1 MNRIYIS
8 IWAMAL
14 MIFVAGCKKDPVGP
28 TSDCTGSGATTHPKA
43 AQYQAVI
50 DKYVARGLPGISILI
65 RDDKGL
71 WTGGA
76 GMADIAEGIAMKPC
90 TVSKGASTTKTFIA
104 ALVMLLTED
113 GTIGLDDKISKWLPD
128 EVISNVRNAADVTV
142 RMLLNHTSGIYDVI
156 DDNGFYLAVLND
168 PPHNWTSKEL
178 VKYVYGDEPVFAPGT
193 DVEYSNTNFLLLA
206 MILDKT
212 TGGDHSKAL
221 RSRVLD
227 PLGLA
232 DTYYYWHEALPAEVA
247 QGYFDFYN
255 NGTILNITNYNTGSG
270 NGYGGVYT
278 TVYDL
283 QTFVEALVRNKTILK
298 PATLSEMLT
307 YTQTDE
313 GYNRAN
319 GLGVFKDFLER
330 SPDQYGIG
338 HRGRDLGYTADM
350 YWFPNQDYTMTYLIN
365 YGTDAKSD
373 LRPVFFDFRKEIVDE
388 MMQN

>member
-1 MNRIYIS
+1 MKRLK
-8 IWAMAL
+8 IWFLMVVGAAL
-14 MIFVAGCKKDPVGP
+14 AGCSKDPIGK
-28 TSDCTGSGATTHPKA
+28 TSDCTATGGMAHPKA
-43 AQYQAVI
+43 ASYQAVI

-65 RDDKGL
+65 RDSKGT

-76 GMADIAEGIAMKPC
+76 GMADIAAGISMKPC

-104 ALVMLLTED
+104 VLTLLMAEE
-113 GTIGLDDKISKWLPD
+113 GKLGLDEKASKYLPE
-128 EVISNVRNAADVTV
+128 EVTSKVRNAGECTV

-168 PPHNWTSKEL
+168 PSHTWSSEEL
-178 VKYVYGDEPVFAPGT
+178 VKYVYNDEPVFATGT
-193 DVEYSNTNFLLLA
+193 DVEYSNTNYLLLA
-206 MILDKT
+206 MILDKV
-212 TGGDHSKAL
+212 TGGDHSRML
-221 RSRVLD
+221 RIKVLN
-227 PLGLA
+227 PLGLQ

-270 NGYGGVYT
+270 NGYGGIYS

-283 QTFVEALVRNKTILK
+283 QVFIEALVKNKTILSSGSL
-298 PATLSEMLT
+298 AQMLT
-307 YTQTDE
+307 FTKEDE
-313 GYNRAN
+313 SYNRAN
-319 GLGVFKDFLER
+319 GLGIFKDFLER
-330 SPDQYGIG
+330 DPNQYGLG

-365 YGTDAKSD
+365 YGTDAKSN
-373 LRPVFFDFRKEIVDE
+373 LRPVFFDFRKEIVDV